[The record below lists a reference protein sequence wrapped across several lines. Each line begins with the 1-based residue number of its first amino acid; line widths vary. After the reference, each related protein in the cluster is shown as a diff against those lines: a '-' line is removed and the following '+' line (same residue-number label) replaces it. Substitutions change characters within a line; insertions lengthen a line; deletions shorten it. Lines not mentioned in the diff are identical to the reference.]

1 MSISNASDQGDSNAV
16 ARRDRRR
23 RHSDNP
29 ATPITVNIPVSLKNA
44 LDAVVVE
51 RNGTRS
57 GIICMAVT
65 EWLERHDTARHD

>member
-1 MSISNASDQGDSNAV
+1 MSISNAGDQDDSNTV

-29 ATPITVNIPVSLKNA
+29 ATPITVNLPVSLKNA

-57 GIICMAVT
+57 GFICMAVM
-65 EWLERHDTARHD
+65 EWLERQETARHD